1 MSFQYV
7 PSLFRIPEVPNF
19 TPPNGIWR
27 GKGKDEGYFALN
39 GEYAWGGNII
49 VRDPNFCYQLQVDGE
64 YAMTPVFSDINGYVY
79 WEGSGYVYYTQ
90 TYGWVYCN
98 KFPGYEPFED
108 YEYNYEDKEYIW
120 KGDEFYTFSSPPYGP
135 DNEVKMEPRGSIHK
149 SGKEKTL
156 KAVWPRWVAK
166 NGEFGVYEGKDGE
179 SGQRIKGLPRF
190 KGNGE
195 YFVRSLN
202 KEKGYYTYGRIHYA
216 GGKWVI
222 GEISSA
228 GGWHEGSEP
237 KPDGSVNFKFTKP
250 EGSEAEGKDISVS
263 LDSYICGEETE
274 AAFLGSAAIWR

>member
-1 MSFQYV
+1 MHLLVGVLDTQDDHSGLIKVIGSKLLEILEALDVEKSGTDGVVDDVGLSQTQIHV
-7 PSLFRIPEVPNF
+7 GTGVSQ
-19 TPPNGIWR
+19 NG
-27 GKGKDEGYFALN
+27 GKEGTA
-39 GEYAWGGNII
+39 G
-49 VRDPNFCYQLQVDGE
+49 DQLQVDGE

-195 YFVRSLN
+195 
-202 KEKGYYTYGRIHYA
+202 
-216 GGKWVI
+216 
-222 GEISSA
+222 
-228 GGWHEGSEP
+228 
-237 KPDGSVNFKFTKP
+237 
-250 EGSEAEGKDISVS
+250 
-263 LDSYICGEETE
+263 
-274 AAFLGSAAIWR
+274 